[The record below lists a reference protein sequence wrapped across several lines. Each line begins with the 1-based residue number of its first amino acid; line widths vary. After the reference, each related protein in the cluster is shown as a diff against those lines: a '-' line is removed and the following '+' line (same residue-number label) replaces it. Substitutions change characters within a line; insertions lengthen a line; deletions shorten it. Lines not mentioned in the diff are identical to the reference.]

1 MPSEWD
7 SNAPSRH
14 ATKMSIPNTKSSTFS
29 SLLNR
34 VRSRPPP
41 IPWQTLE
48 QPLPLIKF
56 SAHSPPG
63 SNSVRY
69 VATGITPEAENLLS
83 QLPVPLYI
91 VAFAGFGRSGKSFT
105 ASKIRESLTGNSN
118 VVFESAPGNIPC
130 THGIDMMVFEHP
142 DEGHI
147 VFLDCEVR
155 FSLSSLIAGWRKS
168 QSIRYPFCNGTRCAS
183 VF

>member
-1 MPSEWD
+1 MGQST
-7 SNAPSRH
+7 SFRI
-14 ATKMSIPNTKSSTFS
+14 KMSSPPPKSSTFS

-34 VRSRPPP
+34 VRSRPPV
-41 IPWQTLE
+41 IPWQSLD

-63 SNSVRY
+63 SHSVRY

-105 ASKIRESLTGNSN
+105 ASKIRESITRDRK

-142 DEGHI
+142 QQGHV

-155 FSLSSLIAGWRKS
+155 SPLQLI
-168 QSIRYPFCNGTRCAS
+168 TRAAQITINRR
-183 VF
+183 FLL